1 MRLYSGTSELFVQDA
16 MRNQISEKLKASFF
30 KAFRYSPSPAEV
42 GSWQNSLL
50 AMAAVIEQ
58 AKLKD
63 HGILLEYQL
72 PLSSKRLDCLI
83 TGQDQNGNDNAV
95 IVELKQWQKS
105 DECDADS
112 SVLTW
117 LGGTKREVLH
127 PSVQVGQYQMYL
139 QDMHTAFYE
148 GDNPVTL
155 NSCAY
160 LHNYRALTDDA
171 IYAEKFHDTVEKHPL
186 FTANDMESLQDY
198 LQKLRRPPLS
208 RQAKPKDFFLYRRI
222 A

>member
-30 KAFRYSPSPAEV
+30 KAFRYNPSPAEV

-83 TGQDQNGNDNAV
+83 TGQDQN
-95 IVELKQWQKS
+95 
-105 DECDADS
+105 
-112 SVLTW
+112 
-117 LGGTKREVLH
+117 RER
-127 PSVQVGQYQMYL
+127 
-139 QDMHTAFYE
+139 
-148 GDNPVTL
+148 
-155 NSCAY
+155 SCR
-160 LHNYRALTDDA
+160 NR
-171 IYAEKFHDTVEKHPL
+171 
-186 FTANDMESLQDY
+186 
-198 LQKLRRPPLS
+198 
-208 RQAKPKDFFLYRRI
+208 
-222 A
+222 